1 MRPKAKYAVIHRH
14 REEYPISAMYK
25 FFGVSRSGYYNFTKL
40 LGKPEKDADLAKI
53 IQLCQDTTDKTYGYR
68 RVWLW
73 LKART
78 YIGILFR
85 VKASVPAVRGISA
98 SLLSE
103 IRMTQRKRLTIGMV
117 VFGLLADRTSM
128 RLLMMISGG
137 LLILMAAVMFLDK
150 SFYRHSSDK

>member
-1 MRPKAKYAVIHRH
+1 M
-14 REEYPISAMYK
+14 
-25 FFGVSRSGYYNFTKL
+25 
-40 LGKPEKDADLAKI
+40 
-53 IQLCQDTTDKTYGYR
+53 
-68 RVWLW
+68 
-73 LKART
+73 
-78 YIGILFR
+78 
-85 VKASVPAVRGISA
+85 KASVPAVRGISA